1 VAVAKESKLEP
12 GRFWYARILKSA
24 MCGPGHCPRA
34 IDSGATP
41 TVWDGVVRPK
51 HFVLGCVID
60 PLVAMEERMKAP
72 GRTGAGAV
80 CDDRRE
86 VFGLA

>member
-12 GRFWYARILKSA
+12 VRFWYAIILKSA

-41 TVWDGVVRPK
+41 TVWDGVIGPK
-51 HFVLGCVID
+51 YFVLGCVID
-60 PLVAMEERMKAP
+60 PLVAMEEWVKAP
-72 GRTGAGAV
+72 GRMGARAFG
-80 CDDRRE
+80 DDRGE
-86 VFGLA
+86 VFGLT